1 MNGPSCNDCRLPVS
15 DLPRTQW
22 GLIDCPATAHN
33 ALHSCGH
40 GVHDGHHHCI
50 GDKVQY
56 ICSSYDGSLIE
67 EGTLHAGDLWARIHG
82 YYLVMSLP
90 DIPMY
95 NVPAN
100 FVPFESFSS
109 IDSLN
114 YNS

>member
-1 MNGPSCNDCRLPVS
+1 MQC
-15 DLPRTQW
+15 
-22 GLIDCPATAHN
+22 TAVDI
-33 ALHSCGH
+33 GYMM
-40 GVHDGHHHCI
+40 VTTI

-56 ICSSYDGSLIE
+56 ICGSYDGSLIE

>member
-1 MNGPSCNDCRLPVS
+1 MHC
-15 DLPRTQW
+15 
-22 GLIDCPATAHN
+22 TA
-33 ALHSCGH
+33 
-40 GVHDGHHHCI
+40 VDI
-50 GDKVQY
+50 GYMMVTTTIVGKVQY
-56 ICSSYDGSLIE
+56 ICGSYDGSLIE

-100 FVPFESFSS
+100 FVSFESFSS

-114 YNS
+114 YKS